1 MAAKQKQTSRKKTT
15 SKKAVSRS
23 YNETYINL
31 SIGVACIAIALYMVF
46 LISKGTN
53 IHSSQ
58 ISTELGIV
66 GAYIYKGIRILFGQC
81 EYFAPALL
89 ALVGCK
95 YCVPKLNLNN
105 RILLVAVVIVMC
117 LLAFRHVSIEPS
129 IAISKGM
136 EGIGGGIIGAA
147 ISFILVH
154 SISKIGAIITL
165 SAIMIISIY
174 IGSNGRVMLLLQSL
188 FASLQPAAVSVKDG
202 MKESVRDSVAVV
214 KQKKEENKAR
224 AALKVH
230 DDTAVNQRSS
240 IKKLEA
246 NKAPKPEKALSVHNE
261 ESLQPNKMEEDSFI
275 ENVKVIHEEIIVDDE
290 INKVESYMSSGEAQ
304 RADKSI
310 ALKRENYVLPEA
322 ELLDQAD
329 KKVQTDMREIEDNAA
344 LLKET
349 LEDFGVKGEINNVN
363 VGPTITQYE
372 FKPAAGVRVTKIVNL
387 ADDLALS
394 LAASDIRI
402 EAPIP
407 NKSAVGIEVPNAK
420 PRTVK
425 FREVIDS
432 DIFKDAPSK
441 LTFALGKDISGYP
454 MVGDLAK
461 MPHLLIAG
469 ATGAGKSV
477 CLNALITSILFK
489 AKPNEVK
496 FIMVDPKKVEL
507 SHYSNL
513 PHLLA
518 PVVTEPKKAAATLK
532 WVVKEMERRY
542 DVFAETGSRDLT
554 TYNAKYIKA
563 EATGEEDHPLEFMPQ
578 IVVII
583 DELADLMMVA
593 PADVEDSVCRL
604 AQLAR
609 AAGIHLVIAT
619 QRPSVDII
627 TGLIKANIPSRIA
640 FAVASQTDSR
650 TILDMGGAEKL
661 LGNGD
666 MLYFPRGNAKPVRIQ
681 GVYVTDDE
689 IERIISY
696 VKRQAAPVFDGS
708 ITQEVDTMMMGDIFM
723 DLDNE
728 APEQDKLLG
737 DACRFFIEN
746 GNASISMLQ
755 RHFRIGYTRA
765 ARIID
770 ELESLGFVGP
780 YEGSKAR
787 KINISLSECE
797 DYFGGYGREE

>member
-1 MAAKQKQTSRKKTT
+1 MASTSKRRRKT
-15 SKKAVSRS
+15 SKKSQTIGNA
-23 YNETYINL
+23 YIRL
-31 SIGVACIAIALYMVF
+31 IIGVALLASALYFVF
-46 LISKGTN
+46 IIHRGAAV
-53 IHSSQ
+53 HSSQ
-58 ISTELGIV
+58 ITNELGFV
-66 GAYIYKGIRILFGQC
+66 GALLYNTIRTLAGQC
-81 EYFAPALL
+81 EYLIPLLFALIGLRFCA
-89 ALVGCK
+89 
-95 YCVPKLNLNN
+95 PKLGINN
-105 RILLVAVVIVMC
+105 RIVITSAVIVVC
-117 LLAFRHVSIEPS
+117 LLAFRHLGIDPS
-129 IAISKGM
+129 VAMEKGL
-136 EGIGGGIIGAA
+136 EGIGGGVIGAA
-147 ISFILVH
+147 ISLILV
-154 SISKIGAIITL
+154 SAISKIGAIIALVAIIIIALFICTNGALIDWIVLGL
-165 SAIMIISIY
+165 SHIHPI
-174 IGSNGRVMLLLQSL
+174 
-188 FASLQPAAVSVKDG
+188 FARMGTSVKNFFT
-202 MKESVRDSVAVV
+202 KSQST
-214 KQKKEENKAR
+214 
-224 AALKVH
+224 LKDEGV
-230 DDTAVNQRSS
+230 S
-240 IKKLEA
+240 IKTKVK
-246 NKAPKPEKALSVHNE
+246 KAKPEKALPVNSEKTTKKRAGTKKALQESTLEVHDELVPERE
-261 ESLQPNKMEEDSFI
+261 EGTFIAKLEKMNTEIVKED
-275 ENVKVIHEEIIVDDE
+275 ET
-290 INKVESYMSSGEAQ
+290 NKVEQYMTSGEKD
-304 RADKSI
+304 RSDKSI
-310 ALKRENYVLPEA
+310 MLRGDEYILPGD
-322 ELLDQAD
+322 ELLDEVE
-329 KKVQTDMREIEDNAA
+329 KKVQTNKKEIEENAQ
-344 LLKET
+344 LLKDT
-349 LEDFGVKGEINNVN
+349 LSDFGVKGEINNVN

-407 NKSAVGIEVPNAK
+407 NKSAVGIEVPNTR

-425 FREVIDS
+425 FKEVIAS
-432 DIFKDAPSK
+432 DAFKNAESK
-441 LTFALGKDISGYP
+441 LSFALGKDISGHP
-454 MVGDLAK
+454 MVADLAK

-469 ATGAGKSV
+469 ATGSGKSV

-496 FIMVDPKKVEL
+496 FILVDPKKVEL
-507 SHYSNL
+507 SNYSNI

-518 PVVTEPKKAAATLK
+518 PVVTDVKKAAATLK

-542 DVFAETGSRDLT
+542 DVFAESGSRDLA
-554 TYNAKYIKA
+554 TYNQKFIKA
-563 EATGEEDHPLEFMPQ
+563 EALSNNEHDYEFLPQ

-593 PADVEDSVCRL
+593 PADVEDSICRL

-640 FAVASQTDSR
+640 FAVSSQIDSR

-666 MLYFPRGNAKPVRIQ
+666 MLYFPRGYAKPVRIQ

-689 IERIISY
+689 IEDVISY
-696 VKRQAAPVFDGS
+696 VKRQAAPVYDRAMNEGVEALMS
-708 ITQEVDTMMMGDIFM
+708 GDILTDFG
-723 DLDNE
+723 DE
-728 APEQDKLLG
+728 RPEHDKLLG

-770 ELESLGFVGP
+770 ELENLGFVGP

-787 KINISLSECE
+787 KINIGLDECE
-797 DYFGGYGREE
+797 AYFNEDEGKE

>member
-1 MAAKQKQTSRKKTT
+1 MASKSKQRRKPAK
-15 SKKAVSRS
+15 RS
-23 YNETYINL
+23 SGVNNVYVQLI
-31 SIGVACIAIALYMVF
+31 IGVALLACALYFV
-46 LISKGTN
+46 IIIHKGAS

-58 ISTELGIV
+58 ISSEMGFLG
-66 GAYIYKGIRILFGQC
+66 ALLYRGIRTLVGQC
-81 EYFAPALL
+81 EYFVPLL
-89 ALVGCK
+89 LVIFGLRFCA
-95 YCVPKLNLNN
+95 PKLAINN
-105 RILLVAVVIVMC
+105 RILITSVVVVVC
-117 LLAFRHVSIEPS
+117 LLAFRHLSIDPT
-129 IAISKGM
+129 IAIEKGM
-136 EGIGGGIIGAA
+136 EGIGGGVIGAVVA
-147 ISFILVH
+147 MLLVS
-154 SISKIGAIITL
+154 SISKVGAIIALTAVIIIALYICSGGALGRWIVAGL
-165 SAIMIISIY
+165 SQLHPVF
-174 IGSNGRVMLLLQSL
+174 GRMGQRIKQFFTQS
-188 FASLQPAAVSVKDG
+188 Q
-202 MKESVRDSVAVV
+202 KESGTDTTSIRPRAKAQKAEEKAPAKLAATV
-214 KQKKEENKAR
+214 KQKKGHSK
-224 AALKVH
+224 LKVN
-230 DDTAVNQRSS
+230 DEDAAPAITAER
-240 IKKLEA
+240 
-246 NKAPKPEKALSVHNE
+246 E
-261 ESLQPNKMEEDSFI
+261 EETFI
-275 ENVKVIHEEIIVDDE
+275 ENLEQMNTAIIKNDQT
-290 INKVESYMSSGEAQ
+290 NKVEQYLTSGEQDRTAP
-304 RADKSI
+304 SI
-310 ALKRENYVLPEA
+310 ALRGHEYTLPSD
-322 ELLDQAD
+322 ELLEPAEKRVHAD
-329 KKVQTDMREIEDNAA
+329 KHEIEENAR

-349 LEDFGVKGEINNVN
+349 LADFGVRGEINNVN

-407 NKSAVGIEVPNAK
+407 NKSAVGIEVPNAHR
-420 PRTVK
+420 RTVK
-425 FREVIDS
+425 FKEVIAS
-432 DIFKDAPSK
+432 DAFKKAESK
-441 LTFALGKDISGYP
+441 LSFALGKDISGHA
-454 MVGDLAK
+454 MVADLAK

-496 FIMVDPKKVEL
+496 FILVDPKKVEL
-507 SHYSNL
+507 SHYANI

-518 PVVTEPKKAAATLK
+518 PVVTDVKKAAATLK

-542 DVFAETGSRDLT
+542 DIFAETGSRDLV
-554 TYNAKYIKA
+554 TYNQKYIKA
-563 EATGEEDHPLEFMPQ
+563 EAMNEPDHPYEFLPQ

-583 DELADLMMVA
+583 DELADLMMIA
-593 PADVEDSVCRL
+593 PADVEDSICRL

-640 FAVASQTDSR
+640 FAVSSQIDSR

-666 MLYFPRGNAKPVRIQ
+666 MLYFPRGYAKPVRIQ

-689 IERIISY
+689 IASVIAY
-696 VKRQAAPVFDGS
+696 VKRQAAPVYDEAMNESVDALMSGEAMAEFDG
-708 ITQEVDTMMMGDIFM
+708 ER
-723 DLDNE
+723 
-728 APEQDKLLG
+728 PEHDKLLG

-770 ELESLGFVGP
+770 ELEELGFVGP

-787 KINISLSECE
+787 KINIGLDEC
-797 DYFGGYGREE
+797 DAYFNQNEGES

>member
-1 MAAKQKQTSRKKTT
+1 
-15 SKKAVSRS
+15 
-23 YNETYINL
+23 
-31 SIGVACIAIALYMVF
+31 
-46 LISKGTN
+46 
-53 IHSSQ
+53 
-58 ISTELGIV
+58 
-66 GAYIYKGIRILFGQC
+66 
-81 EYFAPALL
+81 
-89 ALVGCK
+89 
-95 YCVPKLNLNN
+95 
-105 RILLVAVVIVMC
+105 
-117 LLAFRHVSIEPS
+117 
-129 IAISKGM
+129 
-136 EGIGGGIIGAA
+136 
-147 ISFILVH
+147 
-154 SISKIGAIITL
+154 
-165 SAIMIISIY
+165 
-174 IGSNGRVMLLLQSL
+174 
-188 FASLQPAAVSVKDG
+188 
-202 MKESVRDSVAVV
+202 
-214 KQKKEENKAR
+214 
-224 AALKVH
+224 
-230 DDTAVNQRSS
+230 
-240 IKKLEA
+240 
-246 NKAPKPEKALSVHNE
+246 
-261 ESLQPNKMEEDSFI
+261 
-275 ENVKVIHEEIIVDDE
+275 
-290 INKVESYMSSGEAQ
+290 
-304 RADKSI
+304 
-310 ALKRENYVLPEA
+310 
-322 ELLDQAD
+322 
-329 KKVQTDMREIEDNAA
+329 
-344 LLKET
+344 
-349 LEDFGVKGEINNVN
+349 
-363 VGPTITQYE
+363 
-372 FKPAAGVRVTKIVNL
+372 
-387 ADDLALS
+387 
-394 LAASDIRI
+394 
-402 EAPIP
+402 
-407 NKSAVGIEVPNAK
+407 
-420 PRTVK
+420 
-425 FREVIDS
+425 
-432 DIFKDAPSK
+432 
-441 LTFALGKDISGYP
+441 
-454 MVGDLAK
+454 
-461 MPHLLIAG
+461 
-469 ATGAGKSV
+469 
-477 CLNALITSILFK
+477 
-489 AKPNEVK
+489 
-496 FIMVDPKKVEL
+496 MVDPKKVEL

-728 APEQDKLLG
+728 VPEQDKLLG

>member
-1 MAAKQKQTSRKKTT
+1 MASKSKQRRKPAK
-15 SKKAVSRS
+15 RS
-23 YNETYINL
+23 SGVNNVYAQL
-31 SIGVACIAIALYMVF
+31 VIGVALLACALYFV
-46 LISKGTN
+46 IIIHKGAS

-58 ISTELGIV
+58 ISSEMGFLG
-66 GAYIYKGIRILFGQC
+66 ALLYRGIRTLVGQC
-81 EYFAPALL
+81 EYFVPLL
-89 ALVGCK
+89 LVIFGLRFCA
-95 YCVPKLNLNN
+95 PKLAINN
-105 RILLVAVVIVMC
+105 RILITSVVVVVC
-117 LLAFRHVSIEPS
+117 LLAFRHLSIDPTV
-129 IAISKGM
+129 AIEKGM
-136 EGIGGGIIGAA
+136 EGIGGGVIGAVV
-147 ISFILVH
+147 SMLLVS
-154 SISKIGAIITL
+154 SISKVGAIIALTAVIIIALYICSGGALGRWIVAGL
-165 SAIMIISIY
+165 SQLHPVF
-174 IGSNGRVMLLLQSL
+174 GRMGQRIKQFFTQS
-188 FASLQPAAVSVKDG
+188 Q
-202 MKESVRDSVAVV
+202 KESGTDTTSIRPRAKAQKAEETAPAKLAAAV
-214 KQKKEENKAR
+214 KQKKGHSK
-224 AALKVH
+224 LKVN
-230 DDTAVNQRSS
+230 DEDAAPAITAER
-240 IKKLEA
+240 
-246 NKAPKPEKALSVHNE
+246 E
-261 ESLQPNKMEEDSFI
+261 EETFI
-275 ENVKVIHEEIIVDDE
+275 ENLEQMNTAIIKNDQT
-290 INKVESYMSSGEAQ
+290 NKVEQYLTSGEQDRTAP
-304 RADKSI
+304 SI
-310 ALKRENYVLPEA
+310 ALRGHEYTLPSD
-322 ELLDQAD
+322 ELLEPAEKRVHAD
-329 KKVQTDMREIEDNAA
+329 KHEIEENAR

-349 LEDFGVKGEINNVN
+349 LADFGVRGEINNVN

-407 NKSAVGIEVPNAK
+407 NKSAVGIEVPNAHR
-420 PRTVK
+420 RTVK
-425 FREVIDS
+425 FKEVIAS
-432 DIFKDAPSK
+432 DAFKKAESK
-441 LTFALGKDISGYP
+441 LSFALGKDISGHA
-454 MVGDLAK
+454 MVADLAK

-496 FIMVDPKKVEL
+496 FILVDPKKVEL
-507 SHYSNL
+507 SHYANI

-518 PVVTEPKKAAATLK
+518 PVVTDVKKAAATLK

-542 DVFAETGSRDLT
+542 DIFAETGSRDLV
-554 TYNAKYIKA
+554 TYNQKYIKA
-563 EATGEEDHPLEFMPQ
+563 EAMNEPDHPYEFLPQ

-583 DELADLMMVA
+583 DELADLMMIA
-593 PADVEDSVCRL
+593 PADVEDSICRL

-640 FAVASQTDSR
+640 FAVSSQIDSR

-666 MLYFPRGNAKPVRIQ
+666 MLYFPRGYAKPVRIQ

-689 IERIISY
+689 IASVIAY
-696 VKRQAAPVFDGS
+696 VKRQAAPVYDEAMNESVDALMSGEAMAEFDG
-708 ITQEVDTMMMGDIFM
+708 ER
-723 DLDNE
+723 
-728 APEQDKLLG
+728 PEHDKLLG

-770 ELESLGFVGP
+770 ELEELGFVGP

-787 KINISLSECE
+787 KINIGLDEC
-797 DYFGGYGREE
+797 DAYFNQNEGES

>member
-1 MAAKQKQTSRKKTT
+1 MASKQRKKPTKR
-15 SKKAVSRS
+15 SSRARS
-23 YNETYINL
+23 SLMMSPYAQLI
-31 SIGVACIAIALYMVF
+31 IGVALIAFALYFV
-46 LISKGTN
+46 IIIHKGAA
-53 IHSSQ
+53 IHTSQ
-58 ISTELGIV
+58 ISSEMGFV
-66 GAYIYKGIRILFGQC
+66 GAILYKGIRTLVGQC
-81 EYFAPALL
+81 EYFVPLLL
-89 ALVGCK
+89 AIVGLRFCA
-95 YCVPKLNLNN
+95 PKLAINN
-105 RILLVAVVIVMC
+105 RIIVTGVVIVVC
-117 LLAFRHVSIEPS
+117 LLAFRHLSFEPS
-129 IAISKGM
+129 LAIEKGM
-136 EGIGGGIIGAA
+136 EGIGGGVIGAA
-147 ISFILVH
+147 VAMLLV
-154 SISKIGAIITL
+154 SALSKVGAVIALTAIIIVALYICSGGALGRWIVSGLQRLNPAFSKLGSGTKEFFTK
-165 SAIMIISIY
+165 SQKEDDDSTSIKV
-174 IGSNGRVMLLLQSL
+174 R
-188 FASLQPAAVSVKDG
+188 AKE
-202 MKESVRDSVAVV
+202 KES
-214 KQKKEENKAR
+214 KP
-224 AALKVH
+224 ALKEAAKLA
-230 DDTAVNQRSS
+230 DKRRKKKDTLALHVNDE
-240 IKKLEA
+240 EA
-246 NKAPKPEKALSVHNE
+246 APAITAEEDENFI
-261 ESLQPNKMEEDSFI
+261 ESLEQMNTSI
-275 ENVKVIHEEIIVDDE
+275 VKNDQ
-290 INKVESYMSSGEAQ
+290 INKVEQYITSGEQ
-304 RADKSI
+304 DRSDKSI
-310 ALKRENYVLPEA
+310 ALKGHEYVLPTE
-322 ELLDQAD
+322 ELLEPAE
-329 KKVQTDMREIEDNAA
+329 KKIHANKQEIEENAR

-349 LEDFGVKGEINNVN
+349 LGDFGVKGEINNVN

-372 FKPAAGVRVTKIVNL
+372 FKPAPGVRVTKIVNL

-407 NKSAVGIEVPNAK
+407 NKSAVGIEVPNEHR
-420 PRTVK
+420 RTVK
-425 FREVIDS
+425 FREVIGS
-432 DIFKDAPSK
+432 DAFARAESK
-441 LTFALGKDISGYP
+441 LSFALGKDISGHA
-454 MVGDLAK
+454 MVADLAK

-496 FIMVDPKKVEL
+496 FILVDPKKVEL
-507 SHYSNL
+507 SNYANI

-518 PVVTEPKKAAATLK
+518 PVVTDVKKAAATLK

-542 DVFAETGSRDLT
+542 DVFAETGSRDLV
-554 TYNAKYIKA
+554 TYNQRFIKA
-563 EATGEEDHPLEFMPQ
+563 EAMSEPDHPYEFLPQ

-593 PADVEDSVCRL
+593 PADVEDSICRL

-640 FAVASQTDSR
+640 FAVSSQIDSR

-666 MLYFPRGNAKPVRIQ
+666 MLYFPRGYAKPVRIQ

-689 IERIISY
+689 IEAVISY
-696 VKRQAAPVFDGS
+696 VKRQAAPVYDEAMNESVDALMTGEGLADFDG
-708 ITQEVDTMMMGDIFM
+708 ER
-723 DLDNE
+723 
-728 APEQDKLLG
+728 PEHDKLLG

-770 ELESLGFVGP
+770 ELEELGFVGP

-787 KINISLSECE
+787 KINISLDECE
-797 DYFGGYGREE
+797 AYFNENEGEA